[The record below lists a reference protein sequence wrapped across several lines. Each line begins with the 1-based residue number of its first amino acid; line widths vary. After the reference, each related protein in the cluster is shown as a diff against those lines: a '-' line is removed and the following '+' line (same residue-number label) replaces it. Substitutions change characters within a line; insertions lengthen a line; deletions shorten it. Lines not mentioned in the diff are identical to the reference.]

1 MADGA
6 EDEVEVAGPAHTDDN
21 IDMEEA
27 AFLENKS
34 KANKKVYHA
43 IKDKKTEAY
52 HGEKRRQVCERHI
65 ILAHRGH
72 RHVVPPQ
79 IVRASRLRRRRRGI

>member
-43 IKDKKTEAY
+43 IKDKKN
-52 HGEKRRQVCERHI
+52 RSI
-65 ILAHRGH
+65 
-72 RHVVPPQ
+72 
-79 IVRASRLRRRRRGI
+79 SR